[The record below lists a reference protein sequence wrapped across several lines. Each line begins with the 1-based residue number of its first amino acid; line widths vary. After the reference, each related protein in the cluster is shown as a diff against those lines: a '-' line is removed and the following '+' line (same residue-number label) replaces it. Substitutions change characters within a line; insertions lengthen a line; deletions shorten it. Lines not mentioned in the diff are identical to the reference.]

1 MAVVVVVVVRLGY
14 RYRSLL
20 LLVVS
25 ARVCVVL
32 GCCYVCLSFCG
43 GGIGKYFF
51 KKNKNLYMYMRIVY
65 VCVCVK

>member
-43 GGIGKYFF
+43 GDREIFF
-51 KKNKNLYMYMRIVY
+51 FLK
-65 VCVCVK
+65 